1 MRHGRKG
8 CGRTDKGKLRGAS
21 RRQHKRER
29 RGVCVSVLGCVYPC
43 VYPSCARWLLAKS
56 LVAKGFSQHRH
67 RASRSRPQKRE
78 TKPHGH
84 HFAGVQRTD
93 YVLLPLS
100 RPPGMPRERGCCEAQ
115 RPGRAAGRLRAAAA
129 RQAARDAERA
139 RRESEAAVK
148 RSDLAYF
155 DPDTPLEKLR
165 WAREEMK
172 RNLQQPMSARTMRVC
187 TVCSERWDTAEDG
200 GGDYRRVVCCPTG
213 SRNHTNVPPVD
224 AHV

>member
-1 MRHGRKG
+1 MPAYIHIVFENIHTHTNVRLTTAASETEGVVAVS
-8 CGRTDKGKLRGAS
+8 RGEL
-21 RRQHKRER
+21 Q
-29 RGVCVSVLGCVYPC
+29 L
-43 VYPSCARWLLAKS
+43 
-56 LVAKGFSQHRH
+56 
-67 RASRSRPQKRE
+67 E
-78 TKPHGH
+78 TKSHRH

-148 RSDLAYF
+148 RSDLANF
-155 DPDTPLEKLR
+155 DPATPLEKLR
-165 WAREEMK
+165 WAREMQ
-172 RNLQQPMSARTMRVC
+172 RNFQQPMSARTMRLC

-200 GGDYRRVVCCPTG
+200 GGDHRWVVYHV
-213 SRNHTNVPPVD
+213 SREHRIAAVGFHLGGRPRNWQRS
-224 AHV
+224 ARWYQAFCFLFLFFWM